1 MPKIPLY
8 NQGGPSPVELAAGRL
23 GARPNE
29 AALAAPA
36 RALTDLGETIGR
48 TGRGFAQGEMRVQ
61 QSKLRFEEEKARVDF
76 QFKKAE
82 QERQDRDELKKLN
95 LSLWS
100 VLQLCATKMLAPTLL
115 MQRQY
120 LMPIFKSIR
129 KNLRDVVTPIAFYPL
144 P

>member
-82 QERQDRDELKKLN
+82 QERQDRDELKK
-95 LSLWS
+95 
-100 VLQLCATKMLAPTLL
+100 
-115 MQRQY
+115 
-120 LMPIFKSIR
+120 I
-129 KNLRDVVTPIAFYPL
+129 
-144 P
+144 